1 MGGEWQE
8 ARLTDLY
15 DISSG
20 LSKPAKYFGSGYPFL
35 AFKDVFNNYFVP
47 DDLTQLVRSS
57 EKEQKKCSVRRGDV
71 FLTRTSET
79 MHELGMSSVALK
91 DYDRATFNGF
101 TKRLRPKDCSELVP
115 EYIGYYLR
123 SQKFRNEM
131 LAFSTMSTR
140 ASLNNEMISHLRISF
155 PSISEQ
161 EAIAWV
167 LKSLDDKIQLNRQM
181 NTTLEAMAQALFKSW
196 FVDFDP
202 VIDKALAA
210 GNPIPE
216 SLHKRAEARRALGD
230 KRKPLPAD
238 IAQYFPDHFVFN
250 EKVGWMPE
258 RWEVGKF
265 ADIARHVRSSV
276 KADEVEGYDFYVGL
290 EHIGKKNLFLYNNG
304 SGASVS
310 SNKSGFE
317 KGDLLF
323 GKLRPY
329 FHKVCIAPCQ
339 GICSTDIL
347 VLRAK
352 SSSLHSYMMLTAFTE
367 KFVDYANLRS
377 TGTRMPRANVKDMLE
392 YAITLPS
399 KKILDSFDG
408 SLAPM
413 WKKGMA
419 SVKNGQNLA
428 TLRDTLLP
436 KLLSGQLRIPDAEKK
451 MNDA

>member
-1 MGGEWQE
+1 
-8 ARLTDLY
+8 
-15 DISSG
+15 
-20 LSKPAKYFGSGYPFL
+20 
-35 AFKDVFNNYFVP
+35 
-47 DDLTQLVRSS
+47 
-57 EKEQKKCSVRRGDV
+57 
-71 FLTRTSET
+71 
-79 MHELGMSSVALK
+79 
-91 DYDRATFNGF
+91 
-101 TKRLRPKDCSELVP
+101 
-115 EYIGYYLR
+115 
-123 SQKFRNEM
+123 
-131 LAFSTMSTR
+131 
-140 ASLNNEMISHLRISF
+140 MISHLRISF

-161 EAIAWV
+161 EDIAWV
-167 LKSLDDKIQLNRQM
+167 LKSLDDKIQLNRRM

-210 GNPIPE
+210 GNPISEP
-216 SLHKRAEARRALGD
+216 LRKRAEARQALGD

-238 IAQYFPDHFVFN
+238 VARHFPDRFVFN
-250 EKVGWMPE
+250 EEMGWVPE
-258 RWEVGKF
+258 GWEVGKF

-317 KGDLLF
+317 EGDLLF

-436 KLLSGQLRIPDAEKK
+436 KLLSGQLRIPDAEKI